1 MLIFCIWVGFDR
13 NNKFIQYFWVTYSK
27 SHPRWV
33 GCKNLIEGAPMGGDL
48 VIFWLTGWVPPQ
60 PLHYEKQC
68 PPKFSKLTRSLD
80 SFTKNSPERLYPL
93 NSFLCLALHYYDW
106 NLQDKFGY
114 WLLLQF
120 FSLVSP
126 LKLSLCFYTFSNMF
140 WHLVFINLLFT
151 LYISYILYLICI
163 IHYIIYTF
171 IYIYNNIYHI
181 HYI

>member
-1 MLIFCIWVGFDR
+1 
-13 NNKFIQYFWVTYSK
+13 
-27 SHPRWV
+27 
-33 GCKNLIEGAPMGGDL
+33 MGGDFVTFL
-48 VIFWLTGWVPPQ
+48 IDGGSTTPTHPLWKTLCPQ
-60 PLHYEKQC
+60 NYLSNQNSWFFYK
-68 PPKFSKLTRSLD
+68 KFSR
-80 SFTKNSPERLYPL
+80 RLYPL

-171 IYIYNNIYHI
+171 IYIYI
-181 HYI
+181 